1 VTFSRPDCSKL
12 GTYVARRC
20 VDRGLGRSVLAAV
33 ATFALEGVKPQ
44 EVTVEVDV
52 RRGLPTFT
60 LVGLPDRAIRESRE
74 RVRAALL
81 NSGLE
86 FPQKRLTVNLAPAH
100 VRKAGPS
107 FDLAIAVGLLAAS
120 EQIPSDRLP
129 EYALAGELSL
139 SGELRPVRGALN
151 AALGA
156 RRAGYRNLLVPE
168 ANAPEAALVESI
180 EVSPIG
186 SLAQLAELL
195 HGRWTP
201 EPARPAI
208 PDPSDPPSEGPDLA
222 DVRGQEDAKRA
233 LEIAAAGGHNLLMVG
248 PPGAGKTMLA
258 RRLPGILPPPSFEEA
273 LEITQVHSAAG
284 IGNGRLATERPFRSP
299 HHTISAQGLVG
310 GGTRPMPGEM
320 TLAHRGVLF
329 LDELPEFSRS
339 AVDALRQPLEEG
351 RIEITRNQRTLEFPA
366 NTIVVGACNRCPC
379 ARPPDRCSCTALEL
393 ARYQRRLSGPLV
405 DRIDLVCQVEAV
417 PAAEL
422 VLPGDDGWVTSVDVR
437 ARVVAA
443 RRRQLARLAGTGA
456 LCNGDMDGRLTR
468 QQVPL
473 DAQLAARLLSVRDR
487 ISLSGRGHD
496 RVLRVA
502 RTIADLDGRELLTE
516 ADVDEALSYRIDSR
530 E

>member
-1 VTFSRPDCSKL
+1 MPPACE
-12 GTYVARRC
+12 A
-20 VDRGLGRSVLAAV
+20 VLAAV
-33 ATFALEGVKPQ
+33 ATFALEGVRPQ

-120 EQIPSDRLP
+120 GQVPAEGL
-129 EYALAGELSL
+129 EECALAGELSL

-156 RRAGYRNLLVPE
+156 RRNGYRRLLVPE
-168 ANAPEAALVESI
+168 TNAPEAALVEGI
-180 EVSPIG
+180 EVSAIP
-186 SLAQLAELL
+186 SLSRLGDLL

-201 EPARPAI
+201 EPPEAAD
-208 PDPSDPPSEGPDLA
+208 PDTHEEVADGPDLA
-222 DVRGQEDAKRA
+222 DVRGQADAKRA

-248 PPGAGKTMLA
+248 PPGAGKTMIA

-284 IGNGRLATERPFRSP
+284 IGNGRLAKQRPFRAP

-310 GGTRPMPGEM
+310 GGTRPMPGEI

-351 RIEITRNQRTLEFPA
+351 RVEITRGQRTLDFPA
-366 NTIVVGACNRCPC
+366 NAIVVAACNRCPC
-379 ARPPDRCSCTALEL
+379 ARPPDRCACTALEL

-405 DRIDLVCQVEAV
+405 DRIDLVCQVAAV
-417 PAAEL
+417 PTAEL
-422 VLPGDDGWVTSVDVR
+422 VQGSPDTGERSADVR

-443 RRRQLARLAGTGA
+443 RKLQLVRLAGA
-456 LCNGDMDGRLTR
+456 RVFCNGDMDGRLTR
-468 QQVPL
+468 RQVPL
-473 DAQLAARLLSVRDR
+473 DRKLAARLLAGRDR
-487 ISLSGRGHD
+487 VPLSGRGHD
-496 RVLRVA
+496 RILRVA
-502 RTIADLDGRELLTE
+502 RTIADLGGR
-516 ADVDEALSYRIDSR
+516 ADLAESDLDEALSYRLDTWER
-530 E
+530 VAA

>member
-1 VTFSRPDCSKL
+1 
-12 GTYVARRC
+12 
-20 VDRGLGRSVLAAV
+20 
-33 ATFALEGVKPQ
+33 
-44 EVTVEVDV
+44 VTVEVDV

-81 NSGLE
+81 NSDLD

-120 EQIPSDRLP
+120 GQVPPDQLQHW
-129 EYALAGELSL
+129 ALAGELSL

-156 RRAGYRNLLVPE
+156 RRAGYRRLLVPGP
-168 ANAPEAALVESI
+168 NAPEAALVEGI
-180 EVSPIG
+180 EVSAIP
-186 SLAQLAELL
+186 SLARLADLL
-195 HGRWTP
+195 HGRW
-201 EPARPAI
+201 A
-208 PDPSDPPSEGPDLA
+208 PDPASPALPDPAEPPPEAPDLG
-222 DVRGQEDAKRA
+222 DVRGQKDAKRA
-233 LEIAAAGGHNLLMVG
+233 LEIAAAGGHNILMVG

-284 IGNGRLATERPFRSP
+284 IGNGRLANQRPFRAP

-310 GGTRPMPGEM
+310 GGTRPMPGEL

-329 LDELPEFSRS
+329 LDELPEFARS

-351 RIEITRNQRTLEFPA
+351 RVEITRGQRTLDFPA
-366 NTIVVGACNRCPC
+366 NAVVVAACNRCPC
-379 ARPPDRCSCTALEL
+379 ARPPDRCSCTTLEL

-405 DRIDLVCQVEAV
+405 DRIDLVCQVDSV
-417 PAAEL
+417 PTAEL
-422 VLPGDDGWVTSVDVR
+422 VTEPGDRGTYSSHVR
-437 ARVVAA
+437 ERVVAA
-443 RRRQLARLAGTGA
+443 RRHQLGRLAGTGV

-468 QQVPL
+468 RQVPL
-473 DAQLAARLLSVRDR
+473 DAALAARLLALRDR
-487 ISLSGRGHD
+487 VALSGRGHD

-502 RTIADLDGRELLTE
+502 RSIADLHARETVAQSDL
-516 ADVDEALSYRIDSR
+516 DEALSYRLDSWQR
-530 E
+530 VAA

>member
-1 VTFSRPDCSKL
+1 M
-12 GTYVARRC
+12 
-20 VDRGLGRSVLAAV
+20 LAAV

-81 NSGLE
+81 NSGLD

-120 EQIPSDRLP
+120 DQIPADRLP

-151 AALGA
+151 AALGV
-156 RRAGYRNLLVPE
+156 RRAGYRRLLVPE
-168 ANAPEAALVESI
+168 ANAAEAALVESI
-180 EVSPIG
+180 EVSPIE

-195 HGRWTP
+195 HGRWAP
-201 EPARPAI
+201 EPARPAV
-208 PDPSDPPSEGPDLA
+208 PDPDDAPSEGPDLA

-284 IGNGRLATERPFRSP
+284 IGSGRLATERPFRARTTPSP
-299 HHTISAQGLVG
+299 H
-310 GGTRPMPGEM
+310 
-320 TLAHRGVLF
+320 RGSWV
-329 LDELPEFSRS
+329 
-339 AVDALRQPLEEG
+339 AVRVQ
-351 RIEITRNQRTLEFPA
+351 
-366 NTIVVGACNRCPC
+366 C
-379 ARPPDRCSCTALEL
+379 
-393 ARYQRRLSGPLV
+393 
-405 DRIDLVCQVEAV
+405 
-417 PAAEL
+417 
-422 VLPGDDGWVTSVDVR
+422 R
-437 ARVVAA
+437 AR
-443 RRRQLARLAGTGA
+443 
-456 LCNGDMDGRLTR
+456 
-468 QQVPL
+468 
-473 DAQLAARLLSVRDR
+473 
-487 ISLSGRGHD
+487 
-496 RVLRVA
+496 
-502 RTIADLDGRELLTE
+502 
-516 ADVDEALSYRIDSR
+516 
-530 E
+530 

>member
-1 VTFSRPDCSKL
+1 MPT
-12 GTYVARRC
+12 GEARG
-20 VDRGLGRSVLAAV
+20 VSVGAVLAAV

-52 RRGLPTFT
+52 RLGLPTFT

-81 NSGLE
+81 NSDLD

-120 EQIPSDRLP
+120 GQVPPDQLQQW
-129 EYALAGELSL
+129 ALAGELSL

-156 RRAGYRNLLVPE
+156 RRAGYRRLLVPE
-168 ANAPEAALVESI
+168 ANAPEAALVEGI
-180 EVSPIG
+180 EVSAIP
-186 SLAQLAELL
+186 SLTRLADLL
-195 HGRWTP
+195 HERWTP
-201 EPARPAI
+201 EPARPAV
-208 PDPSDPPSEGPDLA
+208 PDPEAPPHELPDLA

-233 LEIAAAGGHNLLMVG
+233 LEIAAAGRPQPAHGR
-248 PPGAGKTMLA
+248 PA
-258 RRLPGILPPPSFEEA
+258 RRRQDHARAPAARHPAPAELRGGARDHPGP
-273 LEITQVHSAAG
+273 QRRRDR
-284 IGNGRLATERPFRSP
+284 NGRLATERPFRAP

-310 GGTRPMPGEM
+310 GGTRPMPGEI

-329 LDELPEFSRS
+329 VDELPEFARS

-351 RIEITRNQRTLEFPA
+351 RVEITRGQRTLDFPA
-366 NTIVVGACNRCPC
+366 NAIVVAACNRCPC
-379 ARPPDRCSCTALEL
+379 ARPPDRCACTTLEL

-417 PAAEL
+417 PTAEL
-422 VLPGDDGWVTSVDVR
+422 VEERGEGRTPSLEVR
-437 ARVVAA
+437 ARIVAA
-443 RRRQLARLAGTGA
+443 RRRQLARLAGTGV

-468 QQVPL
+468 GQVPL
-473 DAQLAARLLSVRDR
+473 DANLAARLLAIRDR
-487 ISLSGRGHD
+487 IPLSGRGHD

-502 RTIADLDGRELLTE
+502 RTIADLDGRDLIAEQDL
-516 ADVDEALSYRIDSR
+516 DEALSYRLDALQR
-530 E
+530 VEA

>member
-1 VTFSRPDCSKL
+1 M
-12 GTYVARRC
+12 
-20 VDRGLGRSVLAAV
+20 LAAV
-33 ATFALEGVKPQ
+33 ATFALEGVRPQ

-52 RRGLPTFT
+52 RRGLPAFT

-81 NSGLE
+81 NSELE

-107 FDLAIAVGLLAAS
+107 FDLAIAVGLLVAS
-120 EQIPSDRLP
+120 GQVPAEGL
-129 EYALAGELSL
+129 EECALAGELSL

-156 RRAGYRNLLVPE
+156 RRAGYRRLLVPE
-168 ANAPEAALVESI
+168 PNAPEAALVEGI
-180 EVSPIG
+180 EVSAIP
-186 SLAQLAELL
+186 SLTRLADLL
-195 HGRWTP
+195 HGRWES
-201 EPARPAI
+201 EPAVAAV
-208 PDPSDPPSEGPDLA
+208 PDPDAPSPEAPDLA

-258 RRLPGILPPPSFEEA
+258 RRLPGILPAPSFEEA

-284 IGNGRLATERPFRSP
+284 IGNGRLATERPFRAP

-310 GGTRPMPGEM
+310 GGARPMPGEI

-329 LDELPEFSRS
+329 LDELPEFARS

-351 RIEITRNQRTLEFPA
+351 RVEITRGQRMLEFPA
-366 NTIVVGACNRCPC
+366 NAIVVAACNRCPC
-379 ARPPDRCSCTALEL
+379 ARPPDRCACTTVEL

-417 PAAEL
+417 PTVQL
-422 VLPGDDGWVTSVDVR
+422 VEGSSERRTSSADVR
-437 ARVVAA
+437 DRVAAA
-443 RRRQLARLAGTGA
+443 RRRQLARLAGTGV

-468 QQVPL
+468 RQVPL
-473 DAQLAARLLSVRDR
+473 DASAAARLLAVRDR
-487 ISLSGRGHD
+487 ITLSGRGHD

-502 RTIADLDGRELLTE
+502 RTIADLEGRELLAE
-516 ADVDEALSYRIDSR
+516 RDLDEALSYRLDTWQR
-530 E
+530 VAA